1 MADCLIIARGSTKSF
16 TLNLPEGYDISTAK
30 EVWVT
35 FEQDRK
41 EILTLSLTGGD
52 ITVEDNKINVHL
64 TQDNTLIFRTG
75 DALMQTRIL
84 TAEDDALVQFPMT
97 PISIVRIA
105 KDGVISNE

>member
-41 EILTLSLTGGD
+41 EILTLSLSKGE
-52 ITVEDNKINVHL
+52 ITVEDNKINVSL
-64 TQDNTLIFRTG
+64 TQDQTLMFRTG
-75 DALMQTRIL
+75 DGVMQTRIL
-84 TAEDDALVQFPMT
+84 TEEDDSLVQFPFT
-97 PISIVRIA
+97 TIKVVPIL